1 MLFFF
6 GYPVELYRKRYVIR
20 IDNAELFDQFHADNA
35 ELLVKKSIHN
45 QQEKKSI
52 IFLKFTSKVSFF
64 YFSHYFEIKAFLIL
78 RGLS

>member
-20 IDNAELFDQFHADNA
+20 IDKAELFDQFHADNA

-45 QQEKKSI
+45 QQEKKINYIFEIHFKSV
-52 IFLKFTSKVSFF
+52 IFLFF
-64 YFSHYFEIKAFLIL
+64 ALF
-78 RGLS
+78 

>member
-20 IDNAELFDQFHADNA
+20 IDKAELFDQFHADNA

-45 QQEKKSI
+45 QQKKKINYIFEIHFKSV
-52 IFLKFTSKVSFF
+52 IFLFF
-64 YFSHYFEIKAFLIL
+64 ALF
-78 RGLS
+78 